1 MLFRFFS
8 YFSGMNIDSDI
19 FKIQSNNVLPSRG
32 RILISEP
39 FLRDAT
45 FGRSVIL
52 LVDHTDEGSM
62 GLVINKQLPLFLND
76 IIMEF
81 KYLDEIPLYKGG
93 PIATDTLFYLHTLS
107 DIPGSISISKGLYLN
122 GDFDEITELNVPY
135 DSVVTGEDL
144 YVFLPTNDEDIHT
157 IESINRYS
165 GTMLDIGMK
174 MKTGIIVDF
183 RQYDDLRSE
192 PGEHIIPLFYGQ
204 HIKDGRV
211 NHEASGKDYDWVID
225 EKPGLIQKNKDY
237 IFCKR
242 FTAKEER
249 RRLQCGLYFAND
261 FPEYENIGTQ
271 NKINFIERLNGEPLN
286 KEELFGVFAL
296 FNSTLFDQYYR
307 ILNGSTQVNS
317 TEVNSIPVPP
327 LDVIRDIGRLL
338 IESGQYTTEACDQI
352 LVQVAYA

>member
-122 GDFDEITELNVPY
+122 GDFDEIKKYILQGNKISECIRF
-135 DSVVTGEDL
+135 
-144 YVFLPTNDEDIHT
+144 FLG
-157 IESINRYS
+157 YS
-165 GTMLDIGMK
+165 G
-174 MKTGIIVDF
+174 
-183 RQYDDLRSE
+183 
-192 PGEHIIPLFYGQ
+192 
-204 HIKDGRV
+204 
-211 NHEASGKDYDWVID
+211 
-225 EKPGLIQKNKDY
+225 
-237 IFCKR
+237 
-242 FTAKEER
+242 
-249 RRLQCGLYFAND
+249 
-261 FPEYENIGTQ
+261 
-271 NKINFIERLNGEPLN
+271 
-286 KEELFGVFAL
+286 
-296 FNSTLFDQYYR
+296 
-307 ILNGSTQVNS
+307 
-317 TEVNSIPVPP
+317 
-327 LDVIRDIGRLL
+327 
-338 IESGQYTTEACDQI
+338 
-352 LVQVAYA
+352 

>member
-122 GDFDEITELNVPY
+122 GDFDELNKY
-135 DSVVTGEDL
+135 ILQGNKISECIRF
-144 YVFLPTNDEDIHT
+144 FLG
-157 IESINRYS
+157 YS
-165 GTMLDIGMK
+165 GWDSEQLSNEIRENTWLVSEEEKSYLMK
-174 MKTGIIVDF
+174 NN
-183 RQYDDLRSE
+183 
-192 PGEHIIPLFYGQ
+192 
-204 HIKDGRV
+204 IKDMWRK
-211 NHEASGKDYDWVID
+211 AL
-225 EKPGLIQKNKDY
+225 EKLGSKY
-237 IFCKR
+237 ETWSR
-242 FTAKEER
+242 FPQVPT
-249 RRLQCGLYFAND
+249 
-261 FPEYENIGTQ
+261 
-271 NKINFIERLNGEPLN
+271 LN
-286 KEELFGVFAL
+286 
-296 FNSTLFDQYYR
+296 
-307 ILNGSTQVNS
+307 
-317 TEVNSIPVPP
+317 
-327 LDVIRDIGRLL
+327 
-338 IESGQYTTEACDQI
+338 
-352 LVQVAYA
+352 